1 MFSHKESAVRTAA
14 AAVDASNNLGK
25 MYVLWIIFFWAD
37 LAAFQILTFSF
48 ALRNSW
54 FLEQVFPTRDKTDSS
69 KLLRKKAVFKAGC
82 YSEYFN
88 VITFFIWVSFHEY
101 SQFTGQQEKGD
112 GISLTPLY
120 HPARNYMFKV
130 DNRNTRSR
138 YEICSKLTTKTPKW
152 HL

>member
-54 FLEQVFPTRDKTDSS
+54 FLEQLFPTRGKTEFKVIKEKSCFQGR
-69 KLLRKKAVFKAGC
+69 LLFRIF
-82 YSEYFN
+82 
-88 VITFFIWVSFHEY
+88 
-101 SQFTGQQEKGD
+101 Q
-112 GISLTPLY
+112 
-120 HPARNYMFKV
+120 RNYIFYLGFL
-130 DNRNTRSR
+130 SR
-138 YEICSKLTTKTPKW
+138 IFTIHRTAGEERWYFFNSSLPPSQELHVQSWQQK
-152 HL
+152 H